1 MQTAPLAANFTEASQ
16 HIALVIEGRSLD
28 RVQRWTPAVQDL
40 CYGSLRDFGYLDALI
55 QVLVNRPLSDVL
67 LRALLM
73 CALRELQRER
83 VAAHTVVNEAVNA
96 CEPLRLGAAKGLVN
110 ASLRNYLRR
119 RAQIEAQALQSEP
132 ARYRHPQWWIDAL
145 RRAYPEQW
153 LSILAAGNSHPPM
166 TLRVNRR
173 RSGVAD
179 YQQRLIAQQIAS
191 QLIAPAALR
200 LLKPCPVTALPGFAE
215 GEVSVQDASAQY
227 AASLLDVSDGQRV
240 LDACAAPGGKTAQL
254 SESADLQLL
263 ALDRDPIRA
272 ARIETNL
279 RRLAL
284 SAQVRVADATQIEAW
299 WDGHPFDRILLDAPC
314 SASGVVRRHPDIK
327 WLRRPA
333 DLHSFAAQQALLL
346 RSLWPTLRAGGKLLY
361 VTCSVFP
368 AENNKQME
376 AFLAQHPD
384 ASRLA
389 LPVELPADGQLLP
402 TEDRDGFFYAL
413 LQKE

>member
-1 MQTAPLAANFTEASQ
+1 MQTAPLAATFVEASH
-16 HIALVIEGRSLD
+16 HIAEVIEGRSLD

-40 CYGSLRDFGYLDALI
+40 CYGSLRDYGYLDALI
-55 QVLVNRPLSDVL
+55 QALVNRPLIDVL

-119 RAQIEAQALQSEP
+119 RAQSEAQALQSEP
-132 ARYRHPQWWIDAL
+132 ARYRHPQWWIDEL
-145 RRAYPEQW
+145 RGAYPEQW
-153 LSILAAGNSHPPM
+153 QSVLAAGNSHPPM

-173 RSGVAD
+173 RSGVAE
-179 YQQRLIAQQIAS
+179 YQQRLAAQQIAA
-191 QLIAPAALR
+191 QLVAPQALR
-200 LLKPCPVTALPGFAE
+200 LLKPCPVTELPGFAD
-215 GEVSVQDASAQY
+215 GDVSVQDASAQY
-227 AASLLDVSDGQRV
+227 AASLLDLRDGQRV

-254 SESADLQLL
+254 SEYAKLDLL
-263 ALDRDPIRA
+263 ALDRDPVRA

-279 RRLAL
+279 RRLDL
-284 SAQVRVADATQIEAW
+284 QAQICVADAAQTEAW
-299 WDGHPFDRILLDAPC
+299 WEGRPFDRILLDAPC

-327 WLRRPA
+327 WLRRSA
-333 DLHSFAAQQALLL
+333 DLQSFASQQELLL
-346 RSLWPTLRAGGKLLY
+346 QALWPTLITGGKLLY
-361 VTCSVFP
+361 ATCSVFP

-376 AFLAQHPD
+376 GFLAQHPD
-384 ASRLA
+384 AVRRA
-389 LPVELPADGQLLP
+389 LPAELPADGQLLP

-413 LQKE
+413 LQKK